1 MVSFRL
7 GILDQWYGIVFHMIQ
22 ETFLILIYL
31 MFCKNKITIL
41 IVFHGNVVWDF
52 LLVGD
57 FNMSPN
63 NWITLTQII

>member
-41 IVFHGNVVWDF
+41 IVFHWNVVLDF